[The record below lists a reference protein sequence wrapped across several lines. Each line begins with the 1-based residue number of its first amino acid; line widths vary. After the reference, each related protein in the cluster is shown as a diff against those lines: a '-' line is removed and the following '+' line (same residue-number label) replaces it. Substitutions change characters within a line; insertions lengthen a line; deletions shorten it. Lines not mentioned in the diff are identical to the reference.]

1 MRWKAKEMERPLS
14 EITENWTEIEAKYY
28 MRTFKRM
35 AVTLVR
41 GKGAKVWD
49 IQGKEYL
56 DFFGGLAVNCL
67 GHCHPVVVKA
77 LNEQA
82 KKLIHTT
89 NIYYTIPQLKLA
101 ELLIENSCCD
111 RAFFTN
117 SGTESTEGAVK
128 LARRYGKL
136 KLDGAYEVITATDSF
151 HGRTLAMVAATGQKK
166 FQEPYAPM
174 PIGFPNVEYD
184 NVKALEAAISKKT
197 CAIMLE
203 PIQGESGVNTTS
215 DTYLKEVRALCDEK
229 GILLILDEI
238 QTGIG
243 RTGKLF
249 AYQHYGIEPDIMA
262 LAKGLGSGVPIGAIL
277 AKEKASVFSPGDHG
291 GTFGGNPLACAVGYA
306 VMKYVLEKDIPAH
319 AASVG
324 RYMRGK
330 LEALKDKYN
339 CVTTVRGN
347 GLMMAI
353 VLNNDISAEVVNDC
367 LAEGL
372 LLNNVKPNTIRFV
385 PPLIITE
392 RDVDT
397 MTAILEGVLKRR

>member
-35 AVTLVR
+35 PVTLVR